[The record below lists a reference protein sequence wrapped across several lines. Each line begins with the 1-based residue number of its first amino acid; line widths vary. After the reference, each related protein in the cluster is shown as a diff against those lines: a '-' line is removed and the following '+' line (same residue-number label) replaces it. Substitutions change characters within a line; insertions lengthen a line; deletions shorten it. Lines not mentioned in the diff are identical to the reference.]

1 MEPSPPTSPA
11 ATAKRRSF
19 MSRLVSTVGLW
30 AVMLL
35 AVWWQNQTLLLGI
48 AFVAGML
55 GVLEYFRLFSHEK
68 PDRAYALLGIAIG
81 LGWWAYTFFWTSLSA
96 APARM
101 IFNSPLGWHDL
112 AALVIAL
119 QGSFLLAYRGG
130 LEGTVTLH
138 RIFSTV
144 FGVFYTIVCFGFLLR
159 LLFFPCPAAG
169 LDASPTPGNGLVI
182 YLIATTKFTD
192 MGAYAIGS
200 LFGRH
205 KMIPQISP
213 AKSWEGLA
221 GALLGT
227 SAATALMWLLV
238 PQYLAPLTL
247 THSLIL
253 IPVICFTAVTG
264 DLAESIIKRCVSIKD
279 SGHKLP
285 GIGGVL
291 DLTDSLLFT
300 APVFYLYLT
309 LL

>member
-1 MEPSPPTSPA
+1 M
-11 ATAKRRSF
+11 
-19 MSRLVSTVGLW
+19 
-30 AVMLL
+30 ML
-35 AVWWQNQTLLLGI
+35 AIWWENQTLLLGI

-68 PDRAYALLGIAIG
+68 PDRAYALLGIGIG
-81 LGWWAYTFFWTSLSA
+81 LGWWAYTFFWTTLSA
-96 APARM
+96 APSRM
-101 IFNSPLGWHDL
+101 IFNTPLGWHDL

-144 FGVFYTIVCFGFLLR
+144 FGVFYTIVCFGFLVR
-159 LLFFPCPAAG
+159 LLFFACPAAG
-169 LDASPTPGNGLVI
+169 SGASTAHDVSLVL

-192 MGAYAIGS
+192 MGAYLIGS

-205 KMIPQISP
+205 KMIPHISP
-213 AKSWEGLA
+213 AKSWEGLF

-227 SAATALMWLLV
+227 SAATAVMWLIM
-238 PQYLAPLTL
+238 PQRLLAPLTL

-253 IPVICFTAVTG
+253 IPIICFTAVTG

-285 GIGGVL
+285 GIGGIL

-309 LL
+309 II